1 MVCFG
6 ELCVWLSSNFEVSV
20 LAASSIITIVLYIRG
35 HGGLGFSG

>member
-1 MVCFG
+1 MVCLG

-20 LAASSIITIVLYIRG
+20 LAASSIVLYIRG